1 MQYAPESAKRVLI
14 PANRGSPVGV
24 LDPRLQSLLAT
35 RAHHDKRVRARE
47 LAPDAVPDTRER
59 VGVLVKYTGS
69 VDDLRAVGLE
79 VGSVLANPSTTF
91 EIATGTIRLDAA
103 AALAAINHVVKVEM
117 GRPLHSE
124 LDVSTVEMR
133 AKPLHKAP
141 SSLTGRKVVVGVIDS
156 GLDYRHHAFR
166 SANGDSRI
174 LFIWDQS
181 GTVRAKRP
189 QDPFQEAAPPEFP
202 TVGVEY
208 NQGQIKLA
216 LAAKNPLDVVRVEDD
231 KRAHGTHV
239 TGIAAG
245 DGSQAGTRPGDNC
258 TGADTYIGVA
268 PDADII
274 FVRHSSVGN
283 QIGESQ
289 NLVDAIN
296 YIFTRA
302 GQLDGGTGRPC
313 VINIS
318 QGDNL
323 GPHDGT
329 SLVEQA
335 IDQMLVL
342 STRRAIV
349 KSAGNEGDK
358 DHHAMATVTA
368 AGGPKT
374 ITFSMPANANR
385 KQYMECWYDGSQRLD
400 VQLFA
405 PGTPVP
411 ASPVV
416 HPGDPPQPWA
426 VNPTV
431 TVTITS
437 ALADPDNNDNRIFLE
452 WGGAAGATPPNGTW
466 SIVFTSTSAGSALLH
481 CWLERG
487 TRKEA
492 PIFTSDVSTTHTISI
507 PGTSAN
513 VITVGSY
520 AAEELKS
527 GSGQDTQKGDLDSS
541 SSRGPSRTGARKP
554 DISAPG
560 VSITS
565 VRANSHGG
573 CCCDCCY
580 DFYVDKSGT
589 SMAAPHV
596 SGVIA
601 LMFQKNKNLDHLDIA
616 AALAST
622 ARDPG
627 DGSTLPNND
636 WGTGKVDATAAVN
649 AAPAPVGGGGGG
661 GEAFPFWMAPAGL
674 GMNERRLARKLQR
687 FQDWVLGFSAG
698 HLYAALVSRHFDE
711 VLHLINTHRRV
722 ATVWHRN
729 GGPALVR
736 AALSIAEEPGT
747 AAIPDHVN
755 GAPLAPQL
763 GRILDSWRRY
773 ASPNLTA
780 DIDRYRTDILGLPG
794 RSLESV
800 LGAQKV
806 LAA

>member
-1 MQYAPESAKRVLI
+1 M
-14 PANRGSPVGV
+14 GV

-35 RAHHDKRVRARE
+35 RAHHAKRVRARE
-47 LAPDAVPDTRER
+47 LAPEDVPETRAR
-59 VGVLVKYTGS
+59 VGVLVKYTGN
-69 VDDLRAVGLE
+69 VDDLKAVGLE
-79 VGSVLANPSTTF
+79 VGSVLANPSTDF
-91 EIATGTIRLDAA
+91 EIATGTIQLDAVE
-103 AALAAINHVVKVEM
+103 ALAAIDHVVKVEM

-124 LDVSTVEMR
+124 LDVSTVEIL
-133 AKPLHKAP
+133 AKPLHRAP
-141 SSLTGRKVVVGVIDS
+141 ASLTGRKVVVGVIDS

-166 SANGDSRI
+166 FASGGSRV
-174 LFIWDQS
+174 LCIWDQS
-181 GTVRAKRP
+181 LTVRAKRP

-208 NQGQIKLA
+208 SQAQIDQA
-216 LAAKNPLDVVRVEDD
+216 LSAKNPLDVVRVLDDD
-231 KRAHGTHV
+231 KAHGTHV

-258 TGADTYIGVA
+258 TGADTYVGVA

-274 FVRHSSVGN
+274 FVRHSTASA
-283 QIGESQ
+283 QITAREQLGESQ

-302 GQLDGGTGRPC
+302 DQLDAGKGRPC

-318 QGDNL
+318 LGDNL

-342 STRRAIV
+342 SKRRAIV

-358 DHHAMATVTA
+358 KHHAMATVTA

-374 ITFSMPANANR
+374 ITFSMPPDADR
-385 KQYMECWYDGSQRLD
+385 RQYMECWYPGTERLD

-405 PGTPVP
+405 PGTPAP
-411 ASPVV
+411 ASPLV
-416 HPGDPPQPWA
+416 HPGDAPVPWP
-426 VNPTV
+426 VDPSV

-437 ALADPDNNDNRIFLE
+437 SLADPDNNDNRIFLE
-452 WGGAAGATPPNGTW
+452 WDGAAGANPPNGNW
-466 SIVFTSTSAGSALLH
+466 SIVFTSTSGGAALLH

-487 TRKEA
+487 LPEEA
-492 PIFTSDVSTTHTISI
+492 PIFTSDVTRTHTISI

-513 VITVGSY
+513 VISVGSY

-527 GSGQDTQKGDLDSS
+527 GSGQHTQKKDDLAAS
-541 SSRGPSRTGARKP
+541 SSRGPARTGVRKP
-554 DISAPG
+554 TISAPG
-560 VSITS
+560 VSVTS

-596 SGVIA
+596 TGVIA
-601 LMFQKNKNLDHLDIA
+601 LMFQKNPDLDHVDIM
-616 AALAST
+616 AALSST

-649 AAPAPVGGGGGG
+649 AAPAPAGGGGGG
-661 GEAFPFWMAPAGL
+661 GEAFPFWLAPPDL
-674 GMNERRLARKLQR
+674 GMNERRLARRLQR
-687 FQDWVLGFSAG
+687 FQHWVLGFPAG
-698 HLYAALVSRHFDE
+698 HLYASLVSRHFDE
-711 VLHLINTHRRV
+711 VLHLINTNRRV
-722 ATVWHRN
+722 ATAWHRN

-736 AALSIAEEPGT
+736 AALAIAEEPVNV
-747 AAIPDHVN
+747 AIPERVG
-755 GAPLAPQL
+755 GAPLSPQL
-763 GRILDSWRRY
+763 GRILDSWRRF
-773 ASPNLTA
+773 ASPGLAA
-780 DIDRYRTDILGLPG
+780 DIDRYRADILALPG
-794 RSLESV
+794 SFLDSV
-800 LGAQKV
+800 LGTQKA

>member
-1 MQYAPESAKRVLI
+1 M
-14 PANRGSPVGV
+14 GV

-35 RAHHDKRVRARE
+35 RAHHAKRVRARQ
-47 LAPDAVPDTRER
+47 LAPEDLPATPDR

-69 VDDLRAVGLE
+69 VDDLKAVGLE
-79 VGSVLANPSTTF
+79 VGSVLANPSTDF
-91 EIATGTIRLDAA
+91 EIATGTIGLDAA
-103 AALAAINHVVKVEM
+103 EALAAIDHVVKVEM

-133 AKPLHKAP
+133 AKPLHKASTP
-141 SSLTGRKVVVGVIDS
+141 LTGRKVVVGVIDS

-166 SANGDSRI
+166 FASGGSRI

-181 GTVRAKRP
+181 LTVRAKRP

-208 NQGQIKLA
+208 DQKQIDQA
-216 LAAKNPLDVVRVEDD
+216 LSAGNPLDVVRVEDE
-231 KRAHGTHV
+231 KTAHGTHV
-239 TGIAAG
+239 AGIAAG
-245 DGSQAGTRPGDNC
+245 DGSQAGTRSGDNC
-258 TGADTYIGVA
+258 TGADTYVGVA

-274 FVRHSSVGN
+274 FVRYSSASD

-302 GQLDGGTGRPC
+302 DQLDAGKGRPC

-318 QGDNL
+318 LGDNL

-335 IDQMLVL
+335 IDLMLVL
-342 STRRAIV
+342 SKRRAIV

-374 ITFSMPANANR
+374 ITFSMPPNASR
-385 KQYMECWYDGSQRLD
+385 SQYMECWYPGSERLD

-405 PGTPVP
+405 PGTPAP

-416 HPGDPPQPWA
+416 HPGDAPLPWT
-426 VNPTV
+426 VNPSV

-437 ALADPDNNDNRIFLE
+437 SLADPDNNDNRIFLE
-452 WGGAAGATPPNGTW
+452 WGGVAGANPPNGNW
-466 SIVFTSTSAGSALLH
+466 SIKFTSTSGGASLLH

-487 TRKEA
+487 LRSKA
-492 PIFTSDVSTTHTISI
+492 PVFTSDVTTTHTISI
-507 PGTSAN
+507 PGTSAS

-520 AAEELKS
+520 APEPLKS
-527 GSGQDTQKGDLDSS
+527 GSGQDTQKAELAAS
-541 SSRGPSRTGARKP
+541 SSRGPARTGARKP

-596 SGVIA
+596 TGVIA
-601 LMFQKNKNLDHLDIA
+601 LMFQKNENLDHVDIA
-616 AALAST
+616 AALFGT

-627 DGSTLPNND
+627 DGSALPNND

-649 AAPAPVGGGGGG
+649 TTPAPAGGGGG
-661 GEAFPFWMAPAGL
+661 GEILPFWMAPADL
-674 GMNERRLARKLQR
+674 GMNDRRLARRLQR
-687 FQDWVLGFSAG
+687 FQHWVLGYPAG
-698 HLYAALVSRHFDE
+698 HLYASLVSRHFDE
-711 VLHLINTHRRV
+711 VLHLINTNRRV
-722 ATVWHRN
+722 ATAWHRN

-736 AALSIAEEPGT
+736 AALAIAEEPGDV
-747 AAIPDHVN
+747 AIPQQVN
-755 GAPLAPQL
+755 GAPLSPQL
-763 GRILDSWRRY
+763 DRILDSWRRC
-773 ASPNLTA
+773 ASAGLAA
-780 DIDRYRTDILGLPG
+780 DIDRHRADILALPG
-794 RSLESV
+794 QFLQS
-800 LGAQKV
+800 V
-806 LAA
+806 LAAQKALAA